1 MFANEFVNSICG
13 NLKGTSPIL
22 IVVGLNQCYPILAF
36 EHNNV
41 LGFNFSFTIHR
52 TSSSCPSQFF

>member
-1 MFANEFVNSICG
+1 MSTTSANEFVNSICG
-13 NLKGTSPIL
+13 NIKGTSPIM

-41 LGFNFSFTIHR
+41 LGFNFSFKN
-52 TSSSCPSQFF
+52 S